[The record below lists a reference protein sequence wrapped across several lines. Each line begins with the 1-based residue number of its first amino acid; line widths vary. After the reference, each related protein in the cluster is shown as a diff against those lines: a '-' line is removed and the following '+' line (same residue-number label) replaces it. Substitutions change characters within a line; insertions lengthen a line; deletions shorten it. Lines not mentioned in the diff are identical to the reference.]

1 VPDSPVPLQV
11 RVTRRA
17 ADGELLMS
25 SILGAGSQLSSGEIR
40 FVTRRTAST
49 IAIAAAVGTA
59 ALSLAAGI
67 VIGIHLPAR
76 DAAAPTSQTVS
87 RVEHNYAIDQLGKLN
102 ASVAQI
108 EPRIERLTNQVGA
121 LRDFE
126 ARLNT
131 PKAPLRAPAN
141 PADQETSDADGEG
154 GPSLPPR
161 SCVEITTRPSR
172 GDAASTREQLACMSA
187 TLAALEHETDV
198 HKVAFNAIPGSM
210 PADGARFG
218 SPFGNRIDPF
228 THKLSFHPGVDLV
241 APSGTPILAAAGGRV
256 IFAGPKG
263 GYGNAVE
270 IDHGNGLITRY
281 GHASRILVHEG
292 DLVLPRQHVADI
304 GTTGRSTGP
313 HLHFE
318 VLVNGAP
325 VDPTGYLALF
335 GAHPHG

>member
-1 VPDSPVPLQV
+1 
-11 RVTRRA
+11 
-17 ADGELLMS
+17 M
-25 SILGAGSQLSSGEIR
+25 
-40 FVTRRTAST
+40 
-49 IAIAAAVGTA
+49 
-59 ALSLAAGI
+59 
-67 VIGIHLPAR
+67 
-76 DAAAPTSQTVS
+76 
-87 RVEHNYAIDQLGKLN
+87 
-102 ASVAQI
+102 AQI
-108 EPRIERLTNQVGA
+108 EPRIERLANEVGA

-131 PKAPLRAPAN
+131 PKAPPRAPAN
-141 PADQETSDADGEG
+141 PADQDTSDADGEG

-161 SCVEITTRPSR
+161 RGIEVAARQSR
-172 GDAASTREQLACMSA
+172 SDAASTRQQLECMSD
-187 TLAALEHETDV
+187 TLTTLEHETDA
-198 HKVAFNAIPGSM
+198 HQVAFNAFPGRM

-292 DLVLPRQHVADI
+292 DLVLPRQPVADI
-304 GTTGRSTGP
+304 GSTGR
-313 HLHFE
+313 
-318 VLVNGAP
+318 
-325 VDPTGYLALF
+325 
-335 GAHPHG
+335 

>member
-1 VPDSPVPLQV
+1 M
-11 RVTRRA
+11 RA
-17 ADGELLMS
+17 ASGEPLMS
-25 SILGAGSQLSSGEIR
+25 SILGAGSRLSSGEVR
-40 FVTRRTAST
+40 FVTRRAALGV
-49 IAIAAAVGTA
+49 AIAVVVGVSV
-59 ALSLAAGI
+59 LSLAAG
-67 VIGIHLPAR
+67 VAIGIHLPSH
-76 DAAAPTSQTVS
+76 DATGQGAPAAS
-87 RVEHNYAIDQLGKLN
+87 RVEHDYAIDQLGKLN
-102 ASVAQI
+102 ASMAQF
-108 EPRIERLTNQVGA
+108 EPRLERLTTQVGA

-131 PKAPLRAPAN
+131 PKAPPRAPAN
-141 PADQETSDADGEG
+141 PSDQDTSDADGEG

-161 SCVEITTRPSR
+161 RCVEIATRPSR
-172 GDAASTREQLACMSA
+172 GDAASTQQQLDCMRA
-187 TLAALEHETDV
+187 TLSALEHETDV
-198 HKVAFNAIPGSM
+198 HEVAFGAFPGRM

-281 GHASRILVHEG
+281 GHASRILVREG

-325 VDPTGYLALF
+325 VDPTAYLALF
-335 GAHPHG
+335 GATPHG